1 MMMQADSKEEEERE
15 KERHDERSGPELC
28 YKYRLFNVE
37 EKSLTDLFIYFS
49 FIFGR
54 FLNIILTKRLID
66 I

>member
-1 MMMQADSKEEEERE
+1 MMMQAESKEKEERE

-54 FLNIILTKRLID
+54 FLDIILTKRLID

>member
-1 MMMQADSKEEEERE
+1 MMMQANSKEEEERE
-15 KERHDERSGPELC
+15 KERHDERSGLC

-54 FLNIILTKRLID
+54 FLDIILTKRLID